1 MIGETNIVLIATP
14 EEATII
20 NSEFL
25 IKYKKAKSD
34 EKKETTGRVNIVRLR
49 KL

>member
-1 MIGETNIVLIATP
+1 MIGETKIDLIDTP

-20 NSEFL
+20 SSEFL
-25 IKYKKAKSD
+25 IKYKKANRD
-34 EKKETTGRVNIVRLR
+34 EKKETTGKVNIVKFK